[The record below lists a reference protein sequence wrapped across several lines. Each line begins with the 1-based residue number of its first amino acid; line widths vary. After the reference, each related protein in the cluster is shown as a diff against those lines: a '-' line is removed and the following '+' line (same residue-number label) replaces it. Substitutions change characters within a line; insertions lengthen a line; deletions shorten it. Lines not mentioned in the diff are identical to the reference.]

1 MKWNKQ
7 GAGWSWKRAAGQS
20 PGALGLTR
28 DAQGWQMVQLAREPD
43 GGVRMVAASRL
54 GPVAAGDPESMGA
67 DSLRLQDWMA
77 ECACVRESRVVAGLP
92 RSSVRVWRMTVPA
105 GLEEADLEHMA
116 RVDAQ
121 SRHGLLPD
129 VWQLDFGVVPA
140 ALVPERGEVELLV
153 AAAPRAE
160 VDGWQQV
167 LGGAGLKLGV
177 LEVAAHA
184 VRAAAL
190 RAWRVQVGEVAGRHG
205 IVVWT
210 EDSASLL
217 WMLDGALLAE
227 QALEVETLA
236 DLAGVLGH
244 ACRGHVTSLR
254 GLWLAVD
261 EAAEQA
267 LMQPVQEA
275 LHGGVAGTEVSRASV
290 QWLHPWAGMRV
301 EDAGLQRLSA
311 IEASGWWA
319 ACGLALR
326 GVDAWSR

>member
-1 MKWNKQ
+1 MPL
-7 GAGWSWKRAAGQS
+7 
-20 PGALGLTR
+20 PGALGLAR
-28 DAQGWQMVQLAREPD
+28 DARGWHMVQLAREHD
-43 GGVRMVAASRL
+43 GGVCMLAASRL
-54 GPVAAGDPESMGA
+54 GRAAAGDPESMGV

-77 ECACVRESRVVAGLP
+77 DCACVRESRVVAGLP
-92 RSSVRVWRMTVPA
+92 RSSVRVWRMTAPA

-140 ALVPERGEVELLV
+140 SAEGGEVELLV

-160 VDGWQQV
+160 VEGWQQV

-184 VRAAAL
+184 ARAAAL
-190 RAWRVQVGEVAGRHG
+190 RAWRVQAGEVAGRHG

-210 EDSASLL
+210 EGGASLL

-227 QALEVETLA
+227 QALEVEALA

-261 EAAEQA
+261 EAAEEAFLQ
-267 LMQPVQEA
+267 QVREA
-275 LHGGVAGTEVSRASV
+275 LHGGVAGTEGSRASV

-301 EDAGLQRLSA
+301 EDAGLQGLSA
-311 IEASGWWA
+311 IAASGWWA

>member
-7 GAGWSWKRAAGQS
+7 GAGWPWRRAAGQL
-20 PGALGLTR
+20 PGALGLAR
-28 DAQGWQMVQLAREPD
+28 DARGWHMVQLAREPD
-43 GGVRMVAASRL
+43 GGVRLLAASRL

-77 ECACVRESRVVAGLP
+77 DCACVRESRVVAGLP
-92 RSSVRVWRMTVPA
+92 RSSVRVWRMTAPA

-140 ALVPERGEVELLV
+140 SAEGGEVELLV

-160 VDGWQQV
+160 VEGWQQV

-184 VRAAAL
+184 ARAAAL
-190 RAWRVQVGEVAGRHG
+190 RAWRVQAGEVAGRHG

-210 EDSASLL
+210 EGSASLL

-227 QALEVETLA
+227 QALEVEALA
-236 DLAGVLGH
+236 ALAGMLGH

-261 EAAEQA
+261 EAAEEAFLQ
-267 LMQPVQEA
+267 QVREA
-275 LHGGVAGTEVSRASV
+275 LHGGVAGTEVSRVSV